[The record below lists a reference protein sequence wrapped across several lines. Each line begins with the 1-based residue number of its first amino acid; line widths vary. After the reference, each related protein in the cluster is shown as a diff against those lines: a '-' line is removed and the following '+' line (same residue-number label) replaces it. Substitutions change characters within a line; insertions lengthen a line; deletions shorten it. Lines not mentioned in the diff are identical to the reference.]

1 MTVMIVDFDII
12 RADQNSSQSARAE
25 FIDELYRGRRED
37 QIYFD
42 RNRCFL
48 NTPEPINVLARR
60 LVSRNKIL
68 IDRDRV
74 VIIEARSK
82 KICVLGGCDMRIF
95 DAFSSY
101 KLIDISY

>member
-1 MTVMIVDFDII
+1 MPVMTVDFDII
-12 RADQNSSQSARAE
+12 RDDQNSYQSARAE
-25 FIDELYRGRRED
+25 FIEELRRGRRED

-42 RNRCFL
+42 ENRCFL
-48 NTPEPINVLARR
+48 KTPEHIHVLARR

-95 DAFSSY
+95 EAFLNY
-101 KLIDISY
+101 KLIYISQ